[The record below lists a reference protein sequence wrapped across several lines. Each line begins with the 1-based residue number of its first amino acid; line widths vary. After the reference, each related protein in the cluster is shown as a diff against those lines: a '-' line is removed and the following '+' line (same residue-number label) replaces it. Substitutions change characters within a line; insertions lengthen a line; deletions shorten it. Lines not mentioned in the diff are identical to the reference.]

1 MTHYEF
7 ISVDFKAHE
16 TDTASLR
23 RESSTVAS
31 IPAGEKE
38 ANLLGGKEAKE
49 GKEGRGREGARRR
62 KLSAETIMS
71 ALQRT
76 ASSLATN
83 WRSHQHQH
91 SCPEADLS
99 PPSSPATPEAGDTA
113 APPSAPPPAPPS
125 APSPDPAQLSGRRVS
140 LTGKKLTTIPSVD
153 YQVSR

>member
-1 MTHYEF
+1 MTQYEF
-7 ISVDFKAHE
+7 ISIDFKAHE

-113 APPSAPPPAPPS
+113 APPPAPPS

>member
-1 MTHYEF
+1 M
-7 ISVDFKAHE
+7 
-16 TDTASLR
+16 L
-23 RESSTVAS
+23 
-31 IPAGEKE
+31 GGKE
-38 ANLLGGKEAKE
+38 AKEAKE

-91 SCPEADLS
+91 SCPEAELS
-99 PPSSPATPEAGDTA
+99 SSPAPATPEAGDTA
-113 APPSAPPPAPPS
+113 APPPAPTLAPPS
-125 APSPDPAQLSGRRVS
+125 AASPDPAQLSGRRVS

-153 YQVSR
+153 YQVFR

>member
-1 MTHYEF
+1 MTRYEF
-7 ISVDFKAHE
+7 ISTDFKAHE

-23 RESSTVAS
+23 RESSTVPS

-91 SCPEADLS
+91 SCRDNLLIGS
-99 PPSSPATPEAGDTA
+99 RS
-113 APPSAPPPAPPS
+113 
-125 APSPDPAQLSGRRVS
+125 QLPVTWDICMQR
-140 LTGKKLTTIPSVD
+140 
-153 YQVSR
+153 

>member
-1 MTHYEF
+1 MTQYEF
-7 ISVDFKAHE
+7 ISIDFKAHE

-91 SCPEADLS
+91 SCPEAELS

-113 APPSAPPPAPPS
+113 APPPAPPS
-125 APSPDPAQLSGRRVS
+125 APSPDTAQLSGRRVS